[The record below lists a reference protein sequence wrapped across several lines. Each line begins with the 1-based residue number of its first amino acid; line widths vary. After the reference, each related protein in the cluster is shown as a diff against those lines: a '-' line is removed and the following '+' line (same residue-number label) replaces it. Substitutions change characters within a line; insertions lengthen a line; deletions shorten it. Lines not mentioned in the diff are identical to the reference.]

1 MVAEL
6 MRGLQRALGIAI
18 AMGIFVPSIA
28 RAQEAEPAEEESK
41 TEESPKA
48 EEQPKK
54 AEKPASAEHGT
65 ESTNEEDFGHRRQ
78 FGLRLGIVG
87 GYRMIFRYDQSPFCS
102 QPDLA
107 KSVKDQQLFCGH
119 MGPAAL
125 EAAVSFAM
133 IDQLEPFL
141 FARFGLAAEQE
152 TDTEPLVMIGMGVRL
167 YTMSDSKFKI
177 FIEPAIAAELEGGRG
192 TRLWSYNGGFD
203 PQYKKDLIFH
213 LAAGPQYDLAKAFG
227 IYADMGL
234 TVGILRDIQ
243 STLELQLGVQARF
256 P

>member
-6 MRGLQRALGIAI
+6 MRRIQRALGIAI
-18 AMGIFVPSIA
+18 AMGIVVPSIA
-28 RAQEAEPAEEESK
+28 RAQEAEPAEEASK

-54 AEKPASAEHGT
+54 AAQPAGAEHGT
-65 ESTNEEDFGHRRQ
+65 ESTKEEDFGHGRQ
-78 FGLRLGIVG
+78 FNVRVGIVG
-87 GYRMIFRYDQSPFCS
+87 GYRMIFRYDQSPFCI
-102 QPDLA
+102 QPDLN
-107 KSVKDQQLFCGH
+107 KSVKDQQKFCGH

-125 EAAVSFAM
+125 EASIGFAM

-141 FARFGLAAEQE
+141 FARFGLAAEEE
-152 TDTEPLVMIGMGVRL
+152 TDTDPLLMIGMGARL

-192 TRLWSYNGGFD
+192 TRLWSMNGTFNPD
-203 PQYKKDLIFH
+203 YKKDLIFH

-243 STLELQLGVQARF
+243 SILEFQLGVQARF